1 MFQNPYR
8 FNIYIFM
15 FTNEIRPY
23 KSHADHRDKSCDA
36 LHITHVGI
44 LDVEAG
50 RFHGSER
57 RRRYNRHET
66 DIDELR
72 SLFEK
77 LGKNPSIADGFITE
91 FGFNLSIGD
100 DFDAGCGLKIIDCN
114 EVSIGN
120 NVTIGENVG
129 IYTSNHAKYPKL
141 RRDHWC
147 SELPIRIGN
156 NVVIE
161 SNSVVLPGTI
171 IEDNVWIRPGSVV
184 LGRIEADSICA
195 GDPARRESK

>member
-1 MFQNPYR
+1 MNLNR
-8 FNIYIFM
+8 RHKL
-15 FTNEIRPY
+15 TNEEIEHVKR
-23 KSHADHRDKSCDA
+23 
-36 LHITHVGI
+36 ITNSGKLYYDYDPLIESARNCAYETCRRYSRH
-44 LDVEAG
+44 EAG
-50 RFHGSER
+50 
-57 RRRYNRHET
+57 
-66 DIDELR
+66 IDELR
-72 SLFEK
+72 PLFKE
-77 LGKNPSIADGFITE
+77 LGKNPGIAEGFITE

-129 IYTSNHAKYPKL
+129 IYTSNHAEDPGL

-147 SELPIRIGN
+147 SELPVRIGN

-161 SNSVVLPGTI
+161 SNSVVLPGAI
-171 IEDNVWIRPGSVV
+171 IEDDAWIRPGSVV

-195 GDPARRESK
+195 GDPARRENK